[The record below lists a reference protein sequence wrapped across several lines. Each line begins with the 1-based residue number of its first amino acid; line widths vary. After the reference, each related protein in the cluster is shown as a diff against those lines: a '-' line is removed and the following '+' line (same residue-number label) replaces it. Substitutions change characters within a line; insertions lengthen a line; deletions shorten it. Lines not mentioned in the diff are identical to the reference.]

1 MKYKNKIY
9 LFTII
14 IITLIT
20 MVLSLKIKKSSHK
33 NKIKNKSDFSFTS
46 NELIKKFKN
55 NQENAKNLYSDKI
68 IEVSGKIKEISYLNN
83 KTTIILKSENIDFGV
98 ICELNPLENIKKL
111 EKNKTIRIKGICK
124 GYLKDVILLNC
135 SIE

>member
-9 LFTII
+9 LITII

-20 MVLSLKIKKSSHK
+20 IVLILKINKSSQK
-33 NKIKNKSDFSFTS
+33 DKIKNKSDFSFTS

-83 KTTIILKSENIDFGV
+83 KTTVILKSENIDFGV
-98 ICELNPLENIKKL
+98 ICELNPLENIENL

>member
-20 MVLSLKIKKSSHK
+20 IVLSLKINKSSYK